1 MPDSAKCIATDQKN
15 TCWTGRILRVDL
27 SSGKISVEL
36 TARYSQR
43 FIGGDGMGMKILWDE
58 LKPGLHP
65 FDPENRLLFMTG
77 PLTGTLAPTSGRFE
91 ILTKAPGVDPFMPT
105 RSGIGGYF
113 GPELKLAGYD
123 GLIVQGKAERPL
135 VLVVFDNKVRLVDA
149 RDLWGRDAFETQK
162 ALTRTYGKGTRALC
176 IGPAGEN
183 RVHFAAIVSDS
194 GYAAAKTGMG
204 AVMGSKN
211 LKAIVVKG
219 SQGLRVARPEEF
231 ITHVQEAR
239 RLLRNHPMR
248 DWASQ
253 GPIEGQWEFAKRH
266 RVKYA
271 SCFCCP
277 VACRSFVRMPGFD
290 GGEVMCL
297 SQYYLNLGTENDEA
311 AWTGKVLSDQ
321 MGLCQ
326 YTLFDLILWLVEEFK
341 AGNITEKETGIAWSQ
356 LGTKK
361 FIEDF
366 LHRVAYREGFGD
378 VIADGPVAVFRH
390 LGEKTRDGYESHFP
404 ARSQAE
410 HYSVRAYPLVLMQW
424 AMGSRDPLS
433 GAHDWTVLVYW
444 SGMNWP
450 RTQKGALSPEQLK
463 AIGKQ
468 VYGSEASVDA
478 FTYEDKARVAT
489 IIQNRSSLKNS
500 LVLCDWSCFP
510 ILSSINNPPEF
521 KGDPD
526 MERKLYCAATGQDFD
541 DKDWLRIGERIV
553 NLERC
558 LMVREG
564 RRKEHDTVGEF
575 HFRVPETA
583 VPPWEKPQPVPPV
596 ANKEKFA
603 AMREEFYRIRG
614 WDPETGVPT
623 RSKLEELQLADVAQ
637 GLAGEIK

>member
-1 MPDSAKCIATDQKN
+1 MNEKELCYAGK
-15 TCWTGRILRVDL
+15 ILRVDM
-27 SSGKISVEL
+27 SSGIVSREP
-36 TARYSQR
+36 TGRYSDR
-43 FIGGDGMGMKILWDE
+43 FIGGDGIAMKIMWE
-58 LKPGLHP
+58 EICPGVHP
-65 FDPENRLLFMTG
+65 FDPDNLLIFMTG

-91 ILTKAPGVDPFMPT
+91 ICSKAPGVDPFMPT

-113 GPELKLAGYD
+113 GPELKFAGYD
-123 GLIVQGKAERPL
+123 GLIVQGRAERPSL
-135 VLVVFDNKVRLVDA
+135 LEVFDEKVRLVDA
-149 RDLWGRDAFETQK
+149 SDLWGLDAFETQK
-162 ALTRTYGKGTRALC
+162 AIGRKYGKGVRALC

-183 RVHFAAIVSDS
+183 RVHFSAIISDS

-211 LKAIVVKG
+211 LKAIVVRG
-219 SQGLRVARPEEF
+219 GRGLKVARPEEF
-231 ITHVQEAR
+231 ISHVEEAR

-253 GPIEGQWEFAKRH
+253 GPIEGQWRFVQRH
-266 RVKYA
+266 RIKYA

-311 AWTGKVLSDQ
+311 AWVGKVLSDQ

-326 YTLFDLILWLVEEFK
+326 YTLFDLIMWLSEEFK
-341 AGNITEKETGIAWSQ
+341 AGNITEKDTGIAWSR
-356 LGTKK
+356 LGTRE

-366 LHRVAYREGFGD
+366 LYKVTYRKGFGD
-378 VIADGPVAVFRH
+378 IIADGPIAVFRH
-390 LGEKTRDGYESHFP
+390 LGEGVRDGYESHFP

-450 RTQKGALSPEQLK
+450 RDQKGALTQEQLK
-463 AIGKQ
+463 KIGKE

-478 FTYEDKARVAT
+478 FSYEDKAKVAVMV
-489 IIQNRSSLKNS
+489 QNTSSLKNS

-510 ILSSINNPPEF
+510 ILTSF
-521 KGDPD
+521 K
-526 MERKLYCAATGQDFD
+526 
-541 DKDWLRIGERIV
+541 
-553 NLERC
+553 
-558 LMVREG
+558 
-564 RRKEHDTVGEF
+564 
-575 HFRVPETA
+575 
-583 VPPWEKPQPVPPV
+583 
-596 ANKEKFA
+596 
-603 AMREEFYRIRG
+603 
-614 WDPETGVPT
+614 
-623 RSKLEELQLADVAQ
+623 
-637 GLAGEIK
+637 

>member
-1 MPDSAKCIATDQKN
+1 MNEKEFCYA
-15 TCWTGRILRVDL
+15 GEILRVDM
-27 SSGKISVEL
+27 SSGKVSKEP
-36 TARYSQR
+36 TNRYSDL
-43 FIGGDGMGMKILWDE
+43 FMGGDGIAMRIMWDE
-58 LKPGLHP
+58 ISPGLHP
-65 FDPENRLLFMTG
+65 FDADNRLIFMTG

-91 ILTKAPGVDPFMPT
+91 ICTKAPGVDPFMPT

-113 GPELKLAGYD
+113 GPELKFAGYD
-123 GLIVQGKAERPL
+123 GLIVQGKAEKPSL
-135 VLVVFDNKVRLVDA
+135 LEIFDESVRIVDA
-149 RDLWGRDAFETQK
+149 AELWGLDAFETQK
-162 ALTRTYGKGTRALC
+162 AIGRKYGKGVRALC

-183 RVHFAAIVSDS
+183 RVHFSAIISDS

-204 AVMGSKN
+204 AVMGAKN

-219 SQGLRVARPEEF
+219 SRGLKIARPQEF
-231 ITHVQEAR
+231 LTHVHEGR
-239 RLLRNHPMR
+239 RLLRNHPIR

-253 GPIEGQWEFAKRH
+253 GPIEGQWRFVREH
-266 RVKYA
+266 RIKYA

-341 AGNITEKETGIAWSQ
+341 AGNITEKDTGIAWSK
-356 LGTKK
+356 LGTRP

-366 LHRVAYREGFGD
+366 LHKVAYREGFGD
-378 VIADGPVAVFRH
+378 VIADGPIAVLRH
-390 LGEKTRDGYESHFP
+390 LGEKARDGYEAHFP
-404 ARSQAE
+404 ARNQAE

-444 SGMNWP
+444 MGINWP
-450 RTQKGALSPEQLK
+450 RDQKGALTQEQLK
-463 AIGKQ
+463 AIGKE

-489 IIQNRSSLKNS
+489 IIQNTSSLKNS

-510 ILSSINNPPEF
+510 ILSSINNPPEY
-521 KGDPD
+521 KGAPD
-526 MERKLYCAATGQDFD
+526 MERKLYCSATGRDLD
-541 DKDWLRIGERIV
+541 VKEWLGIGERIV

-564 RRKEHDTVGEF
+564 RRKIDDTVGEF

-596 ANKEKFA
+596 ANRGKFEV
-603 AMREEFYRIRG
+603 MRDEFYRLRG
-614 WDPETGVPT
+614 WDQETGIPT
-623 RSKLEELQLADVAQ
+623 ASKLISLDLADVAE
-637 GLAGEIK
+637 EIHREI

>member
-1 MPDSAKCIATDQKN
+1 MLESRKRTAMDEKN
-15 TCWTGRILRVDL
+15 ICWTGRILRADL
-27 SSGKISVEL
+27 SSGKIAIEP
-36 TARYSQR
+36 TAAYSER
-43 FIGGDGMGMKILWDE
+43 FMGGDGVGMKILWDE

-113 GPELKLAGYD
+113 GPELKFAGYD
-123 GLIVQGKAERPL
+123 GLIVQGKADRPC
-135 VLVVFDNKVRLVDA
+135 VLVIIDQKVGFDDA
-149 RDLWGRDAFETQK
+149 KDLWGLDAFETQK
-162 ALTRTYGKGTRALC
+162 TLTRTYGKGIRALC

-183 RVHFAAIVSDS
+183 RVHFSAIISDS

-211 LKAIVVKG
+211 LKAIVVRG
-219 SQGLRVARPEEF
+219 SHGLKVARPDEF
-231 ITHVQEAR
+231 ISHVQEGR

-253 GPIEGQWEFAKRH
+253 GPIDGQWKFVKRH

-311 AWTGKVLSDQ
+311 AWAGKVLSDQ

-326 YTLFDLILWLVEEFK
+326 YTLFDLILWLAEEFK
-341 AGNITEKETGIAWSQ
+341 EGKISEKETGIAWSK
-356 LGTKK
+356 LGTRV

-366 LHRVAYREGFGD
+366 LHKVSYREGFGD
-378 VIADGPVAVFRH
+378 VIANGPIAVFRH
-390 LGEKTRDGYESHFP
+390 LGEKVRDGYEAHFP
-404 ARSQAE
+404 ARNQAE
-410 HYSVRAYPLVLMQW
+410 HYSVRAYPVVLMQW
-424 AMGSRDPLS
+424 AMGGRDPLS

-450 RTQKGALSPEQLK
+450 RDQKGALTPEQLK

-489 IIQNRSSLKNS
+489 IIQNMSSLKNS

-510 ILSSINNPPEF
+510 ILSSINNPPDY

-526 MERKLYCAATGQDFD
+526 MERKLYCSATGQDLD
-541 DKDWLRIGERIV
+541 VKEWLRIGERIV

-564 RRKEHDTVGEF
+564 RRKKDDTVGEF

-596 ANKEKFA
+596 ADKEKFE
-603 AMREEFYRIRG
+603 AMREEFYRLRG
-614 WDPETGVPT
+614 WDLETGIPT
-623 RSKLEELQLADVAQ
+623 DLKLKSLDLADA
-637 GLAGEIK
+637 AEEICREL

>member
-1 MPDSAKCIATDQKN
+1 VLEIFDE
-15 TCWTGRILRVDL
+15 
-27 SSGKISVEL
+27 KITICE
-36 TARYSQR
+36 
-43 FIGGDGMGMKILWDE
+43 
-58 LKPGLHP
+58 
-65 FDPENRLLFMTG
+65 
-77 PLTGTLAPTSGRFE
+77 
-91 ILTKAPGVDPFMPT
+91 
-105 RSGIGGYF
+105 
-113 GPELKLAGYD
+113 AG
-123 GLIVQGKAERPL
+123 
-135 VLVVFDNKVRLVDA
+135 
-149 RDLWGRDAFETQK
+149 DLWGFDAFETQK
-162 ALTRTYGKGTRALC
+162 AIRRKYGKGVRALC
-176 IGPAGEN
+176 VGPAGEH
-183 RVHFAAIVSDS
+183 RVHFSAIISDS

-219 SQGLRVARPEEF
+219 SHGLKIARPEEF
-231 ITHVQEAR
+231 IGHVQEAR

-253 GPIEGQWEFAKRH
+253 GPIEGQWKFVQRH

-311 AWTGKVLSDQ
+311 AWAGKVLSDQ

-341 AGNITEKETGIAWSQ
+341 AGKITEKETGIAWSR
-356 LGTKK
+356 LGTRE

-366 LHRVAYREGFGD
+366 LHKVAFREGFGD
-378 VIADGPVAVFRH
+378 VIADGPIAVFRH
-390 LGEKTRDGYESHFP
+390 LGEKVRDGYEAHFP
-404 ARSQAE
+404 ARNQAE

-450 RTQKGALSPEQLK
+450 RTQKGALTAEQLK

-478 FTYEDKARVAT
+478 FSYEDKARVAT
-489 IIQNRSSLKNS
+489 IIQNTSSLKNS

-510 ILSSINNPPEF
+510 ILSSINNPPGY

-526 MERKLYCAATGQDFD
+526 MERKLYCSASGQDPD
-541 DKDWLRIGERIV
+541 VNEWLKTGERIV

-558 LMVREG
+558 IMVREG
-564 RRKEHDTVGEF
+564 RRKEDDSVCDY
-575 HFRVPETA
+575 HFRVPEA
-583 VPPWEKPQPVPPV
+583 EVPPWEKPQQVPPV
-596 ANKEKFA
+596 ANKEKFE
-603 AMREEFYRIRG
+603 AMRDEFYRLRG
-614 WDPETGVPT
+614 WDPDTGFPT
-623 RSKLEELQLADVAQ
+623 SSRLRSLDLMDVAE
-637 GLAGEIK
+637 EISPKNHNIPE

>member
-1 MPDSAKCIATDQKN
+1 MSAQEFCY
-15 TCWTGRILRVDL
+15 TGKILRVDL
-27 SSGKISVEL
+27 SSGEISLEP
-36 TARYSQR
+36 TERYADL
-43 FIGGDGMGMKILWDE
+43 FMGGDGIGMKVMWDE
-58 LKPGLHP
+58 IRPGLHP
-65 FDPENRLLFMTG
+65 FDPDNRLIFMTG

-91 ILTKAPGVDPFMPT
+91 ICTKAPGVDPFMPT

-113 GPELKLAGYD
+113 GPELKFAGYD
-123 GLIVQGKAERPL
+123 GLIIQGKAAQPSLLEI
-135 VLVVFDNKVRLVDA
+135 FDSRVRVAEA
-149 RDLWGRDAFETQK
+149 REVWGTDAFETQK
-162 ALTRTYGKGTRALC
+162 AIRGKYGKGVRALC
-176 IGPAGEN
+176 IGPAGEHL
-183 RVHFAAIVSDS
+183 VHFAAIISDS

-219 SQGLRVARPEEF
+219 SHGLRVARPEAF
-231 ITHVQEAR
+231 LTHVHEAR

-253 GPIEGQWEFAKRH
+253 GPIEGQWKFVKRH
-266 RVKYA
+266 RIKHA

-311 AWTGKVLSDQ
+311 AWAGKVLSDQ
-321 MGLCQ
+321 LGLCQ
-326 YTLFDLILWLVEEFK
+326 YTLFDLILWLVEEYK
-341 AGNITEKETGIAWSQ
+341 AGTLTEEETGIAWSK
-356 LGTKK
+356 LGSRA

-366 LHRVAYREGFGD
+366 LHKVAYREGFGD
-378 VIADGPVAVFRH
+378 VIADGPAAVFRH
-390 LGEKTRDGYESHFP
+390 LGEKARDGYEAHFP

-450 RTQKGALSPEQLK
+450 RDQKGALTPEQLK
-463 AIGKQ
+463 AIGEE

-489 IIQNRSSLKNS
+489 IVQNMSSLKNS

-510 ILSSINNPPEF
+510 ILSSINTPPDY

-526 MERKLYCAATGQDFD
+526 MERKLYCSATGRDVD
-541 DKDWLRIGERIV
+541 VPEWLRIGERIV
-553 NLERC
+553 NLDRC

-564 RRKEHDTVGEF
+564 RRKKDDTVGEF

-596 ANKEKFA
+596 ANKEKFE
-603 AMREEFYRIRG
+603 AMRDEFYRLRE
-614 WDPETGVPT
+614 WDPETGIPT
-623 RSKLEELQLADVAQ
+623 HAKLRSLDLADVAEQ
-637 GLAGEIK
+637 IDRSR

>member
-1 MPDSAKCIATDQKN
+1 MAEHEFSYAGK
-15 TCWTGRILRVDL
+15 ILRVDL
-27 SSGKISVEL
+27 SSGEVSVEPTKRL
-36 TARYSQR
+36 SDR
-43 FIGGDGMGMKILWDE
+43 FIGGDGIGMKVMWDE
-58 LKPGLHP
+58 IPPGIHP
-65 FDPENRLLFMTG
+65 FDPDNRLIFMTG

-91 ILTKAPGVDPFMPT
+91 VCTKAPGVDPFMPT

-113 GPELKLAGYD
+113 GPEVKFAGYD
-123 GLIVQGKAERPL
+123 GVIVQGRAEAPCL
-135 VLVVFDNKVRLVDA
+135 LEIFDDKVKVVDA
-149 RDLWGRDAFETQK
+149 GDLWGLDAFETQK
-162 ALTRTYGKGTRALC
+162 AIGRKYGKGVRALC
-176 IGPAGEN
+176 IGPAGEHK
-183 RVHFAAIVSDS
+183 VHFSAIISDS

-211 LKAIVVKG
+211 LKAVVVKG
-219 SQGLRVARPEEF
+219 SRGLKIARPEAF
-231 ITHVQEAR
+231 LSNVHEAR

-253 GPIEGQWEFAKRH
+253 GPIEGQWKFVKRH

-321 MGLCQ
+321 LGLCQ
-326 YTLFDLILWLVEEFK
+326 YTLFDLILWLVEEYK
-341 AGNITEKETGIAWSQ
+341 AGNLTEKETGIAWSK
-356 LGTKK
+356 LGTRR

-366 LHRVAYREGFGD
+366 LRKVAYREGFGN
-378 VIADGPVAVFRH
+378 VIADGPIAVFRH
-390 LGEKTRDGYESHFP
+390 LGEKVRDGYEAHFP
-404 ARSQAE
+404 ARNQAE

-450 RTQKGALSPEQLK
+450 RDQKGALTQEQLK
-463 AIGKQ
+463 AIGKA

-489 IIQNRSSLKNS
+489 IVQNTSSLKNS

-510 ILSSINNPPEF
+510 ILTSLNNPPGF

-526 MERKLYCAATGQDFD
+526 LERRLFCSATGRDID
-541 DKDWLRIGERIV
+541 AAEWLQTGERIV

-558 LMVREG
+558 VLVREG
-564 RRKEHDTVGEF
+564 RRKRDDTVGEF
-575 HFRVPETA
+575 HFRVPETE

-596 ANKEKFA
+596 ADKKKFE
-603 AMREEFYRIRG
+603 AMREEFYKLRG
-614 WDPETGVPT
+614 WDSETGIPT
-623 RSKLEELQLADVAQ
+623 NSKLRSLGLADVAK
-637 GLAGEIK
+637 EITEDQ

>member
-1 MPDSAKCIATDQKN
+1 MNEKGICWTDQ
-15 TCWTGRILRVDL
+15 ILRVDL
-27 SSGKISVEL
+27 SSGKISVEA
-36 TARYSQR
+36 TAPYSE
-43 FIGGDGMGMKILWDE
+43 FFLGGDGIGMKILWDE
-58 LKPGLHP
+58 LSPGIHP
-65 FDPENRLLFMTG
+65 FDHENRLVFMTG

-91 ILTKAPGVDPFMPT
+91 VLTKAPGVDPFMPT

-113 GPELKLAGYD
+113 GPELKFAGYD
-123 GLIVQGKAERPL
+123 GLIIQGKAEHPC
-135 VLVVFDNKVRLVDA
+135 VLVIFDNEIRLDDA
-149 RDLWGRDAFETQK
+149 KHLWGHDAFDTQK
-162 ALTRTYGKGTRALC
+162 ELIRTYGKGIRVLC

-183 RVHFAAIVSDS
+183 LVYFSAIISDS

-219 SQGLRVARPEEF
+219 SHGIKVARTEEF
-231 ITHVQEAR
+231 ISHVKEAT
-239 RLLRNHPMR
+239 RLLRNHPVR

-253 GPIEGQWEFAKRH
+253 GPIEGQWKFVQRN

-277 VACRSFVRMPGFD
+277 VACRSFIRMPGFD

-297 SQYYLNLGTENDEA
+297 AQYYLNLGAEDDVA
-311 AWTGKVLSDQ
+311 AWTGKVLADK

-326 YTLFDLILWLVEEFK
+326 YTLYDLILWMAEEYK
-341 AGNITEKETGIAWSQ
+341 AGKISEKETGIAWSK
-356 LGTKK
+356 LGTKV

-366 LHRVAYREGFGD
+366 LHKVTYRKGFGD
-378 VIADGPVAVFRH
+378 VIANGPIAVYRH
-390 LGEKTRDGYESHFP
+390 FGEKVRDGYEAHFP
-404 ARSQAE
+404 ARNQAE

-450 RTQKGALSPEQLK
+450 RDQKGALTPEQLK
-463 AIGKQ
+463 VIGKQ
-468 VYGSEASVDA
+468 VYGSETCVDA

-489 IIQNRSSLKNS
+489 IVQNMSSLKNS

-510 ILSSINNPPEF
+510 ILTSINNPPGYE
-521 KGDPD
+521 GDPD
-526 MERKLYCAATGQDFD
+526 MERKLYCSATGQDLD
-541 DKDWLRIGERIV
+541 VKEWLRIGERIV

-558 LMVREG
+558 LLVREG

-575 HFRVPETA
+575 HFRVPETD
-583 VPPWEKPQPVPPV
+583 VPPWEKPQPIPPV
-596 ANKEKFA
+596 ANKEKFE
-603 AMREEFYRIRG
+603 AMREEFYRLRG
-614 WDPETGVPT
+614 WDLKTGIPT
-623 RSKLEELQLADVAQ
+623 DSKLKSLDLYDMSEEIHRQL
-637 GLAGEIK
+637 

>member
-1 MPDSAKCIATDQKN
+1 MPKSAERMATKEKN
-15 TCWTGRILRVDL
+15 ICWTGRILRVDL
-27 SSGKISVEL
+27 SSGKISTEA
-36 TARYSQR
+36 TARYSGK
-43 FIGGDGMGMKILWDE
+43 FMGGDGVGMKILWDE

-65 FDPENRLLFMTG
+65 FDPEYRLLFMTG

-113 GPELKLAGYD
+113 GPELKFAGYD
-123 GLIVQGKAERPL
+123 GLIVQGKADRPV
-135 VLVVFDNKVRLVDA
+135 VLVIMDNKMRLVEA
-149 RDLWGRDAFETQK
+149 TDLWGRDAFETQK
-162 ALTRTYGKGTRALC
+162 TLTATYGKGVRSLC

-219 SQGLRVARPEEF
+219 SQGLKVARPEEF
-231 ITHVQEAR
+231 ISHVQDTR

-253 GPIEGQWEFAKRH
+253 GPIEGQWEFVKRH

-341 AGNITEKETGIAWSQ
+341 AGTITEKETGIAWSQ
-356 LGTKK
+356 LGTRK

-366 LHRVAYREGFGD
+366 LHKVAYREGFGN
-378 VIADGPVAVFRH
+378 VIADGPAAVFRH
-390 LGEKTRDGYESHFP
+390 LGEKARDGYEAHFP

-450 RTQKGALSPEQLK
+450 RNQKGALTPEQLK
-463 AIGKQ
+463 AIGRQ

-478 FTYEDKARVAT
+478 FTYEDKARVAARSRPT
-489 IIQNRSSLKNS
+489 SQAWRSSQPS
-500 LVLCDWSCFP
+500 
-510 ILSSINNPPEF
+510 
-521 KGDPD
+521 
-526 MERKLYCAATGQDFD
+526 
-541 DKDWLRIGERIV
+541 
-553 NLERC
+553 
-558 LMVREG
+558 
-564 RRKEHDTVGEF
+564 RR
-575 HFRVPETA
+575 P
-583 VPPWEKPQPVPPV
+583 
-596 ANKEKFA
+596 
-603 AMREEFYRIRG
+603 
-614 WDPETGVPT
+614 
-623 RSKLEELQLADVAQ
+623 
-637 GLAGEIK
+637 

>member
-1 MPDSAKCIATDQKN
+1 MNEIEFCY
-15 TCWTGRILRVDL
+15 TGEILRVDM
-27 SSGKISVEL
+27 SSGKVSKGP
-36 TARYSQR
+36 TSRYSDR
-43 FIGGDGMGMKILWDE
+43 FIGGDGIAMRIMWDE
-58 LKPGLHP
+58 ISPGLHP
-65 FDPENRLLFMTG
+65 FDADNRLVFMTG

-91 ILTKAPGVDPFMPT
+91 ICTKAPGVDPFMPT

-113 GPELKLAGYD
+113 GPELKFAGYD
-123 GLIVQGKAERPL
+123 GLIVQGKAEKPSL
-135 VLVVFDNKVRLVDA
+135 LEIFDESVRIVDA
-149 RDLWGRDAFETQK
+149 AELWGLDAFETQK
-162 ALTRTYGKGTRALC
+162 AIGRKYGKGVRALC

-183 RVHFAAIVSDS
+183 RVHFSAIISDS

-204 AVMGSKN
+204 AVMGAKN

-219 SQGLRVARPEEF
+219 SRGLKIARPEEF
-231 ITHVQEAR
+231 LTHVHEGR
-239 RLLRNHPMR
+239 RLLRNHPIR

-253 GPIEGQWEFAKRH
+253 GPIEGQWRFVREH
-266 RVKYA
+266 RIKYA

-341 AGNITEKETGIAWSQ
+341 AGNITEKNTGIAWSK
-356 LGTKK
+356 LGTRP

-366 LHRVAYREGFGD
+366 LHKVAYREGFGD
-378 VIADGPVAVFRH
+378 VIADGPIAVLRH
-390 LGEKTRDGYESHFP
+390 LGEKARDGYEAHFP
-404 ARSQAE
+404 ARNQAE

-444 SGMNWP
+444 MGMNWP
-450 RTQKGALSPEQLK
+450 RDQKGALTQKQLK
-463 AIGKQ
+463 AIGKE

-489 IIQNRSSLKNS
+489 IIQNTSSLKNS

-510 ILSSINNPPEF
+510 ILSSINNPPEY
-521 KGDPD
+521 KGAPD
-526 MERKLYCAATGQDFD
+526 MERKLYCSATGRDLD
-541 DKDWLRIGERIV
+541 VKEWLGIGERIV

-564 RRKEHDTVGEF
+564 RRKIDDTVGEF

-596 ANKEKFA
+596 ANRDKFEV
-603 AMREEFYRIRG
+603 MRDEFYRLRG
-614 WDPETGVPT
+614 WDQETGIPT
-623 RSKLEELQLADVAQ
+623 ATKLISLDLGDVAE
-637 GLAGEIK
+637 EIHREN